1 MRISD
6 WSSDVCSSD
15 LIGAMPTF
23 NNIQALNTEDDAQ
36 GLQSH
41 LEDIETLLD
50 EGLGM
55 KEGIGTE
62 FDLDNLLRMDGATQ
76 MDVLEKSKGKLTVN
90 EQRAKLDKKPV
101 AGGDT
106 VYLQE
111 QDHRLAWLAK
121 RDARPIG
128 ADANSQPVEEND
140 HRSAE
145 RRVGKDGVRTCR

>member
-76 MDVLEKSKGKLTVN
+76 MDVLEKS
-90 EQRAKLDKKPV
+90 
-101 AGGDT
+101 
-106 VYLQE
+106 
-111 QDHRLAWLAK
+111 
-121 RDARPIG
+121 
-128 ADANSQPVEEND
+128 
-140 HRSAE
+140 RSEE
-145 RRVGKDGVRTCR
+145 RRVGKECVSTCRSRWPPYH

>member
-101 AGGDT
+101 EGGDT

-111 QDHRLAWLAK
+111 QDHSR
-121 RDARPIG
+121 
-128 ADANSQPVEEND
+128 SEE
-140 HRSAE
+140 HTSELQSLMRISYA
-145 RRVGKDGVRTCR
+145 VFCLKKKKQQHTKQ